1 MTSHAY
7 GARTAGLLPDQC
19 VGSGRVPKA
28 RAEPASIAIA
38 SRSVLIV
45 EDHPLV
51 GEAMRDVLARSA
63 DDLDPHLCPDAAT
76 AIAHLLDSQKTWFRI
91 FLDLDV
97 PGANGLSLAKQICE
111 LKLQSRCCIV
121 SGLDRPHLI
130 DEVRRLGFLG
140 YIVKAIPLTDFARA
154 LGDVLAG
161 RAAFPPATVMSN
173 EPVIRLT
180 RRQEQLLDLVR
191 RGLSSKEIARALF
204 LSEGTVNNGITAAM
218 KALHVTSRSHALAKA
233 FELGLLRV
241 VSSDFAETRRRQQT
255 PGQETA
261 AKSP

>member
-1 MTSHAY
+1 MTSHVY

-19 VGSGRVPKA
+19 VSSGRVPKA
-28 RAEPASIAIA
+28 RAEHTSIAIA

-154 LGDVLAG
+154 LG
-161 RAAFPPATVMSN
+161 
-173 EPVIRLT
+173 
-180 RRQEQLLDLVR
+180 
-191 RGLSSKEIARALF
+191 RALGRPSLVPTPAF
-204 LSEGTVNNGITAAM
+204 AMRLLLGEMADALLLTGQKVLPTTAEEAAYRFQHPM
-218 KALHVTSRSHALAKA
+218 LGEALDSILK
-233 FELGLLRV
+233 
-241 VSSDFAETRRRQQT
+241 
-255 PGQETA
+255 
-261 AKSP
+261 